1 MNKKNKAD
9 HRELT
14 ELQRRFALQVL
25 EGKSPTLVHAYREVY
40 DCKGDS
46 ARQKK
51 AQANEASR
59 LWKHPG
65 VRSFADDFRKK
76 AEAQRVRREVGER
89 ERVRQRLWSEA
100 DSADRASDR
109 INALRLLGQDAG
121 MFIDRQSIEVKEAS
135 DQLTDAEVIAE
146 IELALRSIADQSKAI
161 TNTNI
166 DDTSLSTETE
176 LSNDDDDDGSGY
188 LM

>member
-1 MNKKNKAD
+1 MAGKKDKSDA
-9 HRELT
+9 RELT

-46 ARQKK
+46 PKQKK

-65 VRSFADDFRKK
+65 VRSFSEDFRKK

-100 DSADRASDR
+100 DAADRASDR

-121 MFIDRQSIEVKEAS
+121 MFTERVEVKEAT
-135 DQLTDAEVIAE
+135 DELTDAEVIAE
-146 IELALRSIADQSKAI
+146 IEIALRNAI
-161 TNTNI
+161 DVSVRPLVE
-166 DDTSLSTETE
+166 DDEEQQVEASE
-176 LSNDDDDDGSGY
+176 DDKPDGY

>member
-1 MNKKNKAD
+1 MAGKKDKAD
-9 HRELT
+9 ARELT
-14 ELQRRFALQVL
+14 ERQRRFALQVL

-46 ARQKK
+46 PKQKK

-65 VRSFADDFRKK
+65 VRSFSEEFRKK

-121 MFIDRQSIEVKEAS
+121 MFTERVEVKEADDVMS
-135 DQLTDAEVIAE
+135 DAEVIAE
-146 IELALRSIADQSKAI
+146 IELALRNAEDVSVRSLGEGTEDNASDDQV
-161 TNTNI
+161 
-166 DDTSLSTETE
+166 
-176 LSNDDDDDGSGY
+176 DDDDKPDGY

>member
-1 MNKKNKAD
+1 MAGKKDKSDA
-9 HRELT
+9 RELT

-46 ARQKK
+46 PKQKK

-65 VRSFADDFRKK
+65 VRSFSEDFRKK

-100 DSADRASDR
+100 DAADRASDR

-121 MFIDRQSIEVKEAS
+121 MFTERVEVKEATDELS
-135 DQLTDAEVIAE
+135 DAEVIAE
-146 IELALRSIADQSKAI
+146 IEIALRNAI
-161 TNTNI
+161 DVSVRPLVE
-166 DDTSLSTETE
+166 DDEEQQVEASE
-176 LSNDDDDDGSGY
+176 DDKPDGY